1 MECGFPFWGTRKS
14 IPHLDVLVVVT
25 AFQSILIP
33 AFSTN
38 SSELPLTCHFQLE
51 QDVRISKDLLKSL
64 SEDCTEISIISTDTA
79 GRIID
84 VDAFQKFSHLTSL
97 TIRTN
102 LSTVENY
109 LWLQVLKGLEY
120 LNLSHCHIKFLNTG
134 DFTSGFPNLR
144 IVDLSHN
151 FMPFIFL
158 PFLFRTPKLEY
169 LNLSSNSFKNFPDIS
184 SSFLTVNFVNNP
196 LQCTCT
202 NVELRDRGNFLTSG
216 YNCDLSP
223 CPYYLAFNTPTS
235 TQNIS
240 PLVSENFN
248 ISCRVNASSGFK
260 LGIFSPIG
268 FIPDPSYDNNSN
280 GPLQST
286 YQYTVLPV
294 QQSVRIIVQRSESS
308 LLATINYAR
317 GHHAGV
323 WRCAALSEGGLFLD
337 NQIQLVNISTGIRKL
352 FLRTAVLGFIVMAIT
367 LALGLIIGG
376 CRYLIE
382 TDCFRQPQKHKYVV
396 RPIIGV
402 IPVPAMD
409 PIDTTF
415 VEDIP
420 IDQRVCP
427 SCMTKPF
434 FFCGYC
440 NDHHIFSNFV
450 VKRNADAIPRIPS
463 PSYRNN
469 SPDNVTVYTSGTQNV
484 NREDDEEADDDR
496 IESIEV
502 IPPKNS
508 LQNSHENVSNYV
520 FPSEFCHCHH
530 LEVRF
535 TNEGEVQASAT
546 LRDVKLICQDEQL
559 AQEYTEVLERL
570 QAAAKSNDPVTF
582 KVRLDEFRGRLV
594 HDVGRRVRIAREG
607 IVAFTER
614 SARSVARLRDQG
626 GVVVQFMKA
635 GLSQVRDGMRSVA
648 ELCTGGS
655 DESTESVTDPVE
667 TIGQSISVVSIYK
680 DGTTKKTKERFVSNF
695 RF

>member
-1 MECGFPFWGTRKS
+1 MDQINLIK
-14 IPHLDVLVVVT
+14 VLVVVT

-38 SSELPLTCHFQLE
+38 SSKLPITCHFKLE
-51 QDVRISKDLLKSL
+51 QDVRISKDLLNNL
-64 SEDCTEISIISTDTA
+64 SESCTEISIISTDA
-79 GRIID
+79 ASRIID
-84 VDAFQKFSHLTSL
+84 DDAFQKFSHLTSL
-97 TIRTN
+97 TIQAN

-109 LWLQVLKGLEY
+109 LWLQVLGGLEY
-120 LNLSHCHIKFLNTG
+120 LNLSHCNIKFLNTG

-144 IVDLSHN
+144 VVDLSHN
-151 FMPFIFL
+151 SMPFIFL
-158 PFLFRTPKLEY
+158 PFLFSTPKLEH
-169 LNLSSNSFKNFPDIS
+169 LNLSSNSFRSFPDIS
-184 SSFLTVNFVNNP
+184 YSLLSVNFLNNP
-196 LQCTCT
+196 LECTCT

-216 YNCDLSP
+216 YNCSLSP
-223 CPYYLAFNTPTS
+223 CPYYLTFNTPIP

-248 ISCRVNASSGFK
+248 VSCRVNSSRNFR

-268 FIPDPSYDNNSN
+268 FIPEPSYDDNYN
-280 GPLQST
+280 GSLQST

-294 QQSVRIIVQRSESS
+294 QQPIHIIVQRSESS
-308 LLATINYAR
+308 LLAIINYAR
-317 GHHAGV
+317 GHHTGV

-337 NQIQLVNISTGIRKL
+337 NKTQFVIISTGIRKL
-352 FLRTAVLGFIVMAIT
+352 FLRTTILGFIVMAIT
-367 LALGLIIGG
+367 LVLGLIIGG

-382 TDCFRQPQKHKYVV
+382 TDCFRQPQTHNYVV
-396 RPIIGV
+396 RPLIGV

-409 PIDTTF
+409 PIDTF

-420 IDQRVCP
+420 IDQRICS
-427 SCMTKPF
+427 SCMTKPY

-440 NDHHIFSNFV
+440 NDHHLFSNFV
-450 VKRNADAIPRIPS
+450 ARRSEGAIPVIPP
-463 PSYRNN
+463 PSYIEV
-469 SPDNVTVYTSGTQNV
+469 SPDNVTVNTSNIQNV
-484 NREDDEEADDDR
+484 DKEEEEEVNDDR
-496 IESIEV
+496 IEV
-502 IPPKNS
+502 ISPKNDR
-508 LQNSHENVSNYV
+508 QNSHGKVSNYA

-546 LRDVKLICQDEQL
+546 LRDVKLICEDEQL

-614 SARSVARLRDQG
+614 SARSVARLRGQG
-626 GVVVQFMKA
+626 GVVVGFMKA

-648 ELCTGGS
+648 EMCTGGS
-655 DESTESVTDPVE
+655 DESTESVADPVE

-680 DGTTKKTKERFVSNF
+680 DGTTRKTKERFVSNF
-695 RF
+695 KF

>member
-1 MECGFPFWGTRKS
+1 MDQINLIR
-14 IPHLDVLVVVT
+14 VLVVVA

-33 AFSTN
+33 AFSIN
-38 SSELPLTCHFQLE
+38 SSKLPLTCRLQLQ
-51 QDVRISKDLLKSL
+51 QDVRINKDLLNSL
-64 SEDCTEISIISTDTA
+64 SENCTEISIDSTDAT

-84 VDAFQKFSHLTSL
+84 TDAFQKFSHLTSL

-109 LWLQVLKGLEY
+109 LWLQELKGLEY
-120 LNLSHCHIKFLNTG
+120 LNLSHCNIKFLNTG

-151 FMPFIFL
+151 SMLFIFL
-158 PFLFRTPKLEY
+158 PFLFSTPKLEH
-169 LNLSSNSFKNFPDIS
+169 LNLSSNSFRNFPDIS
-184 SSFLTVNFVNNP
+184 SSFLTVNFANNP
-196 LQCTCT
+196 LQCTCA

-216 YNCDLSP
+216 YNCSLSP
-223 CPYYLAFNTPTS
+223 CPYYLAFNTPIS

-240 PLVSENFN
+240 PLVSETFN

-294 QQSVRIIVQRSESS
+294 QQPIRIIVQRSESS
-308 LLATINYAR
+308 LLAIINYAR

-323 WRCAALSEGGLFLD
+323 WRCSALSEGGLFLD
-337 NQIQLVNISTGIRKL
+337 GQIQLVNISTGIKKL
-352 FLRTAVLGFIVMAIT
+352 FLHTSVLGFIVMAIT

-376 CRYLIE
+376 CRYVIE
-382 TDCFRQPQKHKYVV
+382 TDCFRQPQKHKYFV

-402 IPVPAMD
+402 IPVPAVD
-409 PIDTTF
+409 PISAIF

-440 NDHHIFSNFV
+440 NDRHFFSNFLV
-450 VKRNADAIPRIPS
+450 RRNEDAIPVVPS
-463 PSYRNN
+463 PFYRKN
-469 SPDNVTVYTSGTQNV
+469 SPDNVIVNTSDIQNI
-484 NREDDEEADDDR
+484 NKEEEEEANDDR

-502 IPPKNS
+502 IPYKNS
-508 LQNSHENVSNYV
+508 RQDSHENVSNYA

-570 QAAAKSNDPVTF
+570 QAAAKSNDPITF
-582 KVRLDEFRGRLV
+582 KVRLDEFRGRLI
-594 HDVGRRVRIAREG
+594 HDVGRRVRVAREE

-655 DESTESVTDPVE
+655 DEGTESVADPVE

-695 RF
+695 KF

>member
-1 MECGFPFWGTRKS
+1 MDQIDFVK
-14 IPHLDVLVVVT
+14 VLVVVA
-25 AFQSILIP
+25 AFQPILIP

-38 SSELPLTCHFQLE
+38 SPKFPLTCHFLLE

-64 SEDCTEISIISTDTA
+64 SENCTEISIISTDTT

-84 VDAFQKFSHLTSL
+84 ADAFQKFSILTSL

-102 LSTVENY
+102 LSIVESY

-120 LNLSHCHIKFLNTG
+120 LNLSHCNIKFLNTG

-151 FMPFIFL
+151 SMPFIFL
-158 PFLFRTPKLEY
+158 PFLFSTPKLEH
-169 LNLSSNSFKNFPDIS
+169 LNLSSNSFRNFPDIS
-184 SSFLTVNFVNNP
+184 SSLLTVNFINNP

-202 NVELRDRGNFLTSG
+202 NVELQDRGNFSTSG
-216 YNCDLSP
+216 YNCSLSP
-223 CPYYLAFNTPTS
+223 CPYYLAFNTPSS

-240 PLVSENFN
+240 PLVSDNFN

-268 FIPDPSYDNNSN
+268 FIPGPSYNNNSN
-280 GPLQST
+280 GALQST
-286 YQYTVLPV
+286 YQYTVLPI
-294 QQSVRIIVQRSESS
+294 QQPIHIIVQRSESS

-323 WRCAALSEGGLFLD
+323 WRCGALSDGGLFLD
-337 NQIQLVNISTGIRKL
+337 NHIQLVNVSTGVRKL
-352 FLRTAVLGFIVMAIT
+352 FLHTALLGFIVMAIT

-382 TDCFRQPQKHKYVV
+382 THCFRQPQKHNYVV

-409 PIDTTF
+409 PIDPTF

-420 IDQRVCP
+420 IDQRVCS

-450 VKRNADAIPRIPS
+450 VRRNEDAVPVIPS
-463 PSYRNN
+463 PSYREN
-469 SPDNVTVYTSGTQNV
+469 SPDDAIIKTSGIRSV
-484 NREDDEEADDDR
+484 NKEEEEEANDDR

-508 LQNSHENVSNYV
+508 QQNSHENVSNYA

-546 LRDVKLICQDEQL
+546 LRDVKLICQDERL

-582 KVRLDEFRGRLV
+582 KVRLDEFRGQLA
-594 HDVGRRVRIAREG
+594 HDVGRRVRIAREE